1 MKDKMLKHNQDKSD
15 NPIHPFSAPDG
26 YFEDLRAKML
36 AEIKKEDLVV
46 SSIKSEVSR
55 FELFRPYLYLAA
67 MFVGIFLLFKG
78 VSYFD
83 EGRQEISKE
92 AVALNSASEGTDIVF
107 VSEDDVEAFISYS
120 MDDLSLRDEIF
131 ENEPNHDQHK

>member
-1 MKDKMLKHNQDKSD
+1 MLKHNQDQSD

-36 AEIKKEDLVV
+36 AEIKKEDPVV